1 MKAKKELSKRE
12 TNYISFRDI
21 EMCQKYN
28 FYQFNTYEKVLRS
41 TNTEIRLSYHK
52 PESRLAMHNSRNH
65 CLRIKKNF

>member
-28 FYQFNTYEKVLRS
+28 FYQFNTYEKVLRA
-41 TNTEIRLSYHK
+41 TNT
-52 PESRLAMHNSRNH
+52 
-65 CLRIKKNF
+65 